1 VAQSLLESSVHVLTV
16 ATSLGAPGIHFIE
29 TILVFRSAPLS
40 WPNHCLRNL
49 LPSFLFGDRVLLCT
63 YRLATAQA
71 GLELEIFLFVVCL
84 FFKTEFPWMSW
95 NSLCRPGWPQTQ
107 KSACLCLPSAGIK
120 GVRHHCPAGLEIF
133 LPLFLECCV
142 TGMCHQSQ
150 LRFYTNNQDLRTKIW
165 WWW

>member
-1 VAQSLLESSVHVLTV
+1 MAQSLLESSVHVLTV

-84 FFKTEFPWMSW
+84 FFKSEF
-95 NSLCRPGWPQTQ
+95 LCVANFVDPGWP
-107 KSACLCLPSAGIK
+107 
-120 GVRHHCPAGLEIF
+120 
-133 LPLFLECCV
+133 
-142 TGMCHQSQ
+142 
-150 LRFYTNNQDLRTKIW
+150 RTHRASGHAYIN
-165 WWW
+165 